1 MQHQHWKLFKNF
13 GLGAI
18 PIIQLRESLI
28 EECQLNQN
36 YLVLTVSSCL
46 IATFGL
52 IINSAAVIIG
62 AMIIAPLM
70 LPLRGLPFA
79 ALEADLELLRKS
91 FISILVGSLI
101 AIFCSSLV
109 GVIIGFPSFGSEVA
123 SRTQPTLI
131 DLLIAITAGSI
142 SGYAKVRPA
151 IGDAIPGTAISVAL
165 MPPLCVIGLT
175 LSQGQWQLTQGATL
189 LYLTNLIGINFACLI
204 VYFLAGYAGSDE
216 VGQKISWGIAIILMS
231 LLAIPLGFSF
241 WQLLDQERVER
252 SIPKAILDIE
262 RTDIKIKTNTI
273 DYANNPPL
281 ILIEARAT
289 KVITGSEILAIEN
302 ALQKELNRD
311 FKVVFDLTL
320 SREIDSSTIEEPKA
334 IEENEDFSP
343 ADRTEPKSNEISK

>member
-1 MQHQHWKLFKNF
+1 MRQHQHWKLFKNF

-28 EECQLNQN
+28 EDSQLNKN
-36 YLVLTVSSCL
+36 YLVLIVSSCL

-91 FISILVGSLI
+91 LISILAGSII
-101 AIFCSSLV
+101 AVLCSSLV
-109 GVIIGFPSFGSEVA
+109 GLIIGFSSFGSEVI

-131 DLLIAITAGSI
+131 DLLIAIVAGSI
-142 SGYAKVRPA
+142 SGYAKVRPE

-175 LSQGQWQLTQGATL
+175 LSQGNWESTRGATL
-189 LYLTNLIGINFACLI
+189 LYLTNLIGITFACLI

-216 VGQKISWGIAIILMS
+216 VGQKISWGISFVLVVIL
-231 LLAIPLGFSF
+231 AVPLGISF
-241 WQLLDQERVER
+241 WELLDQEKVKR
-252 SIPKAILDIE
+252 SIDAIISVQ
-262 RTDIKIKTNTI
+262 RADIKIITNEI
-273 DYANNPPL
+273 NYSNSPPQ
-281 ILIEARAT
+281 ILIQARAVKPLT
-289 KVITGSEILAIEN
+289 PLEIAAIEN
-302 ALQKELNRD
+302 AIKARIGRS
-311 FKVVFDLTL
+311 FKITFDLTL
-320 SREIDSSTIEEPKA
+320 SQQINSSSPELSIEE
-334 IEENEDFSP
+334 DSQMQ
-343 ADRTEPKSNEISK
+343 